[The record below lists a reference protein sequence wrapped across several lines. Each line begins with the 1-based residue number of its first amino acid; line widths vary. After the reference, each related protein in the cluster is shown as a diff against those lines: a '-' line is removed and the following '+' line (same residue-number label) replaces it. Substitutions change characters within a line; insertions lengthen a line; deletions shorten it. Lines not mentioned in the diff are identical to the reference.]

1 MESMKPKFQR
11 FDWYNL
17 IAALICLV
25 IGVVILIR
33 PSESSMV
40 LVYVI
45 SGLIALAGLLRTILY
60 FARHESVSPFAIGGL
75 SIGLSL
81 LAIGIFLLLAPKV
94 LILVLPVTL
103 GCMLIFSGF
112 GSLQTAVELFRLHI
126 RRWYIP
132 LIFSLASL
140 ICGFIALIN
149 PFSTA
154 SVLMVFLGIALCG
167 EGLLLLISVLL
178 FCPREPRQPKVR

>member
-60 FARHESVSPFAIGGL
+60 FERHESVSPFAIGGL

-167 EGLLLLISVLL
+167 EGLLLLISVFL

>member
-1 MESMKPKFQR
+1 
-11 FDWYNL
+11 
-17 IAALICLV
+17 
-25 IGVVILIR
+25 
-33 PSESSMV
+33 
-40 LVYVI
+40 
-45 SGLIALAGLLRTILY
+45 
-60 FARHESVSPFAIGGL
+60 
-75 SIGLSL
+75 
-81 LAIGIFLLLAPKV
+81 
-94 LILVLPVTL
+94 
-103 GCMLIFSGF
+103 MLIFSGF

-167 EGLLLLISVLL
+167 EGLLLLISVFL

>member
-60 FARHESVSPFAIGGL
+60 FAIGGL

-167 EGLLLLISVLL
+167 EGLLLLISVFL